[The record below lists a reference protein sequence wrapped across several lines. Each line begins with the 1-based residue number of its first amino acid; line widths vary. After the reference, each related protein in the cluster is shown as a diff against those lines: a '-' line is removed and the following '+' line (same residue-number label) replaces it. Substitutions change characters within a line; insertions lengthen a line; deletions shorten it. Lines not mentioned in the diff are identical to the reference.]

1 MCASWTTLPVVGLPV
16 KATHMDGWDSL
27 VSMTQ
32 MPRGE
37 PVATVGI
44 NNSVNAALLAVRIL
58 GATDRAVR
66 ERVRVWLE
74 GNEEEGLR
82 KDQELL
88 DQGFESYLKKMGKW

>member
-1 MCASWTTLPVVGLPV
+1 
-16 KATHMDGWDSL
+16 MDGWDSL

-44 NNSVNAALLAVRIL
+44 NNSTNAALLAVRIL
-58 GATDRAVR
+58 GATDLTVR
-66 ERVRVWLE
+66 ERLRVWME
-74 GNEEEGLR
+74 GNEKEVLR

-88 DQGFESYLKKMGKW
+88 DQGYESYLKTMGKW